1 MISSKYFADLTHQC
15 RNLGGKA
22 QRFNRDRCDLQSVTG
37 RSILFEEL
45 VKCKPEHLWFSPTCG
60 PWCLFSNLNGSRSI
74 QAWEEMQQSRRSHL
88 EQVALGVVLLRYQ
101 IMNGNHMHWEQP
113 RGSLMFKLPLLK
125 ELFETTAAAE
135 FDMCQ
140 FGLIDNVTG
149 LPIRKSMTVMTS
161 SQQMF
166 QHLHG
171 RTCNGSHSQHQR
183 IGGSVK
189 VGENRV
195 QRSQLTENYPRKF
208 ARQVAAIAIKRNH
221 DDCKIKEP
229 CYVSLA
235 RSFGAPTSAREVKK
249 PRLSSQFHRAKGEI
263 SRVSEPSNMEPPKR
277 RRLDVKQ
284 SPLTVQQC
292 WSEIIDKCNPL
303 IPRVGKQTI
312 EDPSILQEVQD
323 LITDRCV
330 CFIVAGRGTD
340 RTMIPCKE
348 TAVGEAP
355 YRKSVFVH
363 RVSNKL
369 LIEDEWELWE
379 NLSKRQK
386 VRSSHPCKLCI
397 TIFARNPDESTAVP
411 AEQPLISS
419 QPGVLKGDEPLTVP
433 SSNPNDD
440 PKINPIDAHDQDLES
455 LGPIQKIDAVS
466 SQHGPKF
473 LALSKENQQAIIKA
487 HTNLGHPSSD
497 RLKVLFRQQ
506 GVDAS
511 IIDGID
517 DLRCSTCAMQTRPKL
532 SRPATIKPALDFN
545 DRIAVDG
552 LKFTNQ
558 QGQVFHLYHIIDMS
572 TSFHTAIIAPSRTS
586 DSAIQCLI
594 QAWLCWAG
602 APVELVI
609 DSASEL
615 NSEEFTH
622 FLQQYGIKCTTTVPD
637 AHWQNGRAER
647 HGAILEEML
656 QKIDREF
663 PINSYSQLQ
672 RCLWHATQAKNANSL
687 RKGFS
692 PEILVFGKALRL
704 PGSTCGDDQ
713 LPAHGLAD

>member
-1 MISSKYFADLTHQC
+1 
-15 RNLGGKA
+15 
-22 QRFNRDRCDLQSVTG
+22 
-37 RSILFEEL
+37 
-45 VKCKPEHLWFSPTCG
+45 
-60 PWCLFSNLNGSRSI
+60 
-74 QAWEEMQQSRRSHL
+74 
-88 EQVALGVVLLRYQ
+88 
-101 IMNGNHMHWEQP
+101 
-113 RGSLMFKLPLLK
+113 
-125 ELFETTAAAE
+125 
-135 FDMCQ
+135 
-140 FGLIDNVTG
+140 
-149 LPIRKSMTVMTS
+149 
-161 SQQMF
+161 
-166 QHLHG
+166 
-171 RTCNGSHSQHQR
+171 
-183 IGGSVK
+183 
-189 VGENRV
+189 
-195 QRSQLTENYPRKF
+195 
-208 ARQVAAIAIKRNH
+208 
-221 DDCKIKEP
+221 
-229 CYVSLA
+229 
-235 RSFGAPTSAREVKK
+235 
-249 PRLSSQFHRAKGEI
+249 
-263 SRVSEPSNMEPPKR
+263 
-277 RRLDVKQ
+277 
-284 SPLTVQQC
+284 
-292 WSEIIDKCNPL
+292 
-303 IPRVGKQTI
+303 
-312 EDPSILQEVQD
+312 
-323 LITDRCV
+323 
-330 CFIVAGRGTD
+330 
-340 RTMIPCKE
+340 MIPCKE

-672 RCLWHATQAKNANSL
+672 RCLWRATQAKNANSL